1 VGLIVAIHEAV
12 TSYEVTH
19 LRNDI
24 VAYQAAIRLTTTSGH
39 RSSLLFM
46 DQQPDDWLE
55 LHGAFSNVFLRIGEF
70 DRIHHTLQS
79 EQPTFLTVIS
89 LLGIRAFNLTTGS
102 EPPGEGPAD
111 DEALVRFM
119 SDVRASLPTDGPG

>member
-1 VGLIVAIHEAV
+1 MAIHEEV

-24 VAYQAAIRLTTTSGH
+24 VAFHAVIRVTTSSGH
-39 RSSLLFM
+39 RSSLLFV
-46 DQQPDDWLE
+46 DRQPADWLE
-55 LHGAFSNVFLRIGEF
+55 LLGATSNVFLRIGEF

-79 EQPTFLTVIS
+79 ERPTFLTVIS
-89 LLGIRAFNLTTGS
+89 FLGIRAFNLTTGA

-111 DEALVRFM
+111 DEAMVRFM
-119 SDVRASLPTDGPG
+119 SDVRTSLMADGAG